1 MIGAIRKF
9 SKSFLAKIF
18 IAIIA
23 LPFIMFGMGDVFRS
37 GKQNV
42 LVEINDNI
50 KISSK
55 EFISYLQK
63 INLPEEQIKNLG
75 QSNLFDQIV
84 TNYISEKIIDIESQK
99 KGIRLSD
106 NGLSQI
112 IFSDK
117 EFKKDNVFSRVK
129 YEKFLLKNRYSAPEY
144 EQYLKNTELKG
155 QLLNYYS
162 GGIILPK
169 FIVND
174 LYKNEK
180 KIIELEFI
188 DLNKIYSKK
197 VISENEIVEFYEKNK
212 KFFKEDF
219 KSFYYVELTP
229 EILVQKKVPDEEYF
243 TKLSDIENKILDGN
257 NFNSLTINFKDKVK
271 KINLVNIRKNQKNGN
286 SVKNLDDNIFNEIYS
301 IDELNTPQFI
311 ELNNKFYIAE
321 IFEKKNLTLD
331 ISNKSLRETIISQLI
346 IRFKIDENI
355 KISKQIDENKF
366 NKSDMINLSN
376 NNNVPINNLKI
387 MGIDDEKNFS
397 KELLKK
403 IYNHNSGELFVLYD
417 SILEKNFLVR
427 IINENDPIIDENSK
441 NYRSYIKKANTEY
454 ISKIYKSYDKYIN
467 ANYKIKINE
476 KVFERLK
483 NSF

>member
-117 EFKKDNVFSRVK
+117 EFKKDNAFSRVK

-219 KSFYYVELTP
+219 KSFNYVELTP

-331 ISNKSLRETIISQLI
+331 ISNKSLRETIISQLN

>member
-1 MIGAIRKF
+1 MDKKYYIYVYYREDKTPYYIG
-9 SKSFLAKIF
+9 
-18 IAIIA
+18 
-23 LPFIMFGMGDVFRS
+23 
-37 GKQNV
+37 
-42 LVEINDNI
+42 
-50 KISSK
+50 
-55 EFISYLQK
+55 
-63 INLPEEQIKNLG
+63 
-75 QSNLFDQIV
+75 
-84 TNYISEKIIDIESQK
+84 
-99 KGIRLSD
+99 KGCEGRIT
-106 NGLSQI
+106 GHHT
-112 IFSDK
+112 
-117 EFKKDNVFSRVK
+117 V
-129 YEKFLLKNRYSAPEY
+129 
-144 EQYLKNTELKG
+144 
-155 QLLNYYS
+155 
-162 GGIILPK
+162 
-169 FIVND
+169 
-174 LYKNEK
+174 
-180 KIIELEFI
+180 
-188 DLNKIYSKK
+188 
-197 VISENEIVEFYEKNK
+197 
-212 KFFKEDF
+212 
-219 KSFYYVELTP
+219 
-229 EILVQKKVPDEEYF
+229 KVPDEEYF

-271 KINLVNIRKNQKNGN
+271 KINLVNMRKNQKNGN

-387 MGIDDEKNFS
+387 TGIDDEKNFS

>member
-1 MIGAIRKF
+1 M
-9 SKSFLAKIF
+9 
-18 IAIIA
+18 
-23 LPFIMFGMGDVFRS
+23 
-37 GKQNV
+37 
-42 LVEINDNI
+42 
-50 KISSK
+50 
-55 EFISYLQK
+55 
-63 INLPEEQIKNLG
+63 
-75 QSNLFDQIV
+75 
-84 TNYISEKIIDIESQK
+84 
-99 KGIRLSD
+99 
-106 NGLSQI
+106 
-112 IFSDK
+112 
-117 EFKKDNVFSRVK
+117 
-129 YEKFLLKNRYSAPEY
+129 
-144 EQYLKNTELKG
+144 
-155 QLLNYYS
+155 LNYYS

-219 KSFYYVELTP
+219 KSFNYVELTP

-271 KINLVNIRKNQKNGN
+271 KINLVNMRKNQKNGN

-387 MGIDDEKNFS
+387 TGIDDEKNFS

>member
-219 KSFYYVELTP
+219 KSFNYVELTP

-271 KINLVNIRKNQKNGN
+271 KINLVNMRKNQKNGN

>member
-219 KSFYYVELTP
+219 KSFNYVELTP

-271 KINLVNIRKNQKNGN
+271 KINLVNMRKNQKNGN

-331 ISNKSLRETIISQLI
+331 ISNKSLRGTIISQLI